1 MNTCIHTYIHTHT
14 YYTYLPT
21 YLTYKHTYTY
31 AYVFVLRR
39 PTCSASQFQLGGDPN
54 GSFVEGS
61 LSLAVNFR
69 IQASNRFRCPVWRK
83 TNKVA
88 TSPLSV
94 PGRCVCFLCAIFLAV
109 HLSISPA
116 NMQRERERERKR
128 LAYTGKAIR
137 AKSHHKAKQ
146 EGEPVIGVVSWQA
159 LLDRLVSSRT
169 N

>member
-1 MNTCIHTYIHTHT
+1 MNTCIHTYIHT
-14 YYTYLPT
+14 YTYLPT

-39 PTCSASQFQLGGDPN
+39 PTCSAPLQLSGDPN

-61 LSLAVNFR
+61 LSLAVLPTDSGAR
-69 IQASNRFRCPVWRK
+69 YGEKQTKSQPRCYRSQVGACVSCVRFPC
-83 TNKVA
+83 
-88 TSPLSV
+88 
-94 PGRCVCFLCAIFLAV
+94 CAPI
-109 HLSISPA
+109 HLTCKH
-116 NMQRERERERKR
+116 RERER
-128 LAYTGKAIR
+128 LVYTGKAIR